1 MRRESKL
8 NGDWLCCC
16 GKAPEGWQEGGVLES
31 SGAEERSSSTSS
43 KMLQNAPSRRAE
55 RAARRTRVSIL
66 CSRHVSATEGFAGA
80 LANIRR
86 GVDNIRSRSG
96 SSGCH
101 ESSPTSALSAA
112 FASPRQIRAI
122 RWCLRTWRMSAEGH
136 RQMSG
141 GGADQL
147 TRRIPWLLSRNLP
160 SSSRLAG
167 RRIAYS

>member
-8 NGDWLCCC
+8 NGDGLCSC
-16 GKAPEGWQEGGVLES
+16 GKAPEERQEGGVLES

-43 KMLQNAPSRRAE
+43 KMLQNAPSGRAA

-66 CSRHVSATEGFAGA
+66 CSRHVSGREGFAGA
-80 LANIRR
+80 LATLANIRR
-86 GVDNIRSRSG
+86 GVDKRRSRRG

-112 FASPRQIRAI
+112 FASPRQIRAT
-122 RWCLRTWRMSAEGH
+122 RWCLRKWRMSAEGH

-147 TRRIPWLLSRNLP
+147 TRRISLL
-160 SSSRLAG
+160 
-167 RRIAYS
+167 